1 MLSVIC
7 FTYHHHHHPF
17 LIPSLLTSKMEQN
30 FKCFY
35 NISYKLEIGR
45 MEREGLGIHR

>member
-1 MLSVIC
+1 MLCYLC
-7 FTYHHHHHPF
+7 FTYQHHHHPF
-17 LIPSLLTSKMEQN
+17 LIPSLLKSKMEQS

-45 MEREGLGIHR
+45 MEREGLGTCR